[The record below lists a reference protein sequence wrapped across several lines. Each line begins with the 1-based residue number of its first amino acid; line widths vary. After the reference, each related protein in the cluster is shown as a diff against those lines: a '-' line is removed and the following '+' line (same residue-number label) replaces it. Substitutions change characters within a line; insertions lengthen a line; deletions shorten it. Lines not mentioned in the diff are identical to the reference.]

1 MQLFGLFLNIIAF
14 IVNIPFWIPFS
25 SFVWA
30 GIVIFNFKLFPWW
43 VLILLLFWSSVC
55 GRAVPESTN
64 EIKKQMAEN
73 GYTPTTSI
81 QVIILKLLQYP
92 IFLAAVYALRKIT

>member
-1 MQLFGLFLNIIAF
+1 MQLLGVFLNVIAF

-25 SFVWA
+25 GYVWG
-30 GIVIFNFKLFPWW
+30 GIVIFNYQLFSWW
-43 VLILLLFWSSVC
+43 VLGLLLFWSYVC

-64 EIKKQMAEN
+64 EIKKQMEEN

-92 IFLAAVYALRKIT
+92 IVIAAIYALKKVI

>member
-1 MQLFGLFLNIIAF
+1 MQLFGAFLNIIAF
-14 IVNIPFWIPFS
+14 IVNLPFWIPFS
-25 SFVWA
+25 GYVWG

-43 VLILLLFWSSVC
+43 VLGLLFFWSFVC
-55 GRAVPESTN
+55 SKAVPESSN

-73 GYTPTTSI
+73 GYTPSLSI

-92 IFLAAVYALRKIT
+92 TFIAAVYALKKVV